1 MVHSMTTLEET
12 LKTTKSARLEIK
24 TTDFAKELIKRAA
37 TLQGLDMT
45 SFIIASAFE
54 KAEAVIES
62 HNRIEASERAFA
74 RIRNILLEDET
85 AAPSEAL
92 LRLMRGQHEDRRD
105 ANM

>member
-1 MVHSMTTLEET
+1 MTTLEET
-12 LKTTKSARLEIK
+12 LKKSTKNARLEIK

-62 HNRIEASERAFA
+62 HKRIVASERAFA
-74 RIRNILLEDET
+74 RIQKVLLEDET

-92 LRLMRGQHEDRRD
+92 LRLMRGKHENRRD